1 MKHTS
6 TKSVKLCTIYT
17 NLFVSAVCS
26 KDITTPLFNPMLGVP
41 EIANSA
47 YIRKI
52 KPFTSEDQKNFD
64 QIFRLS
70 QFLCLIH
77 CCCKNAAILRQK

>member
-1 MKHTS
+1 MNQT
-6 TKSVKLCTIYT
+6 TIKSVKFKLIYT

-52 KPFTSEDQKNFD
+52 KRFTNDNQKNFD

-70 QFLCLIH
+70 QILC
-77 CCCKNAAILRQK
+77 